1 MLRGEESPTESLSD
15 NVSGAIASSVKL
27 FSDSS
32 ATLFHVLW
40 AYQDALA
47 SGIMISAQ
55 ELRLPMRA
63 FNRLSTFGVVVLHPT
78 AGYSLT
84 DDAKKFLLRVR
95 FELKHGNIVLAKV

>member
-1 MLRGEESPTESLSD
+1 
-15 NVSGAIASSVKL
+15 
-27 FSDSS
+27 
-32 ATLFHVLW
+32 
-40 AYQDALA
+40 
-47 SGIMISAQ
+47 
-55 ELRLPMRA
+55 MRA